1 MNSLFSPASASP
13 GDRFVRVAVER
24 AVDRGSD
31 EGLTYALEQDE
42 IEVGERVEVPLGR
55 GDKRAA
61 GIVVRVGGR
70 ELLNGL
76 PVEKVKRVLRRT
88 GARLPPPLVELAR
101 WMAGYY
107 VAPLG
112 MVLAS
117 MLPAAVKHGTGQVRR
132 IRVERAGDEQAAAIL
147 ASERLTPTVKAAW
160 EGIGAL
166 ATREFPIEPKV
177 LARRAG
183 ARNLGPINRLLGLGL
198 LRRVEVSE
206 VRAADGVWRHY
217 DVEQHVDEGIVPTDA
232 QRRVIDGVKATLGGF
247 AVHLLRGVT
256 GSGKTE
262 VYLRVIEA
270 VLAMGR
276 TAIVLVPEI
285 SLTPQTA
292 GRFVR
297 RFGER
302 VAVLHSG
309 LSAAQR
315 HRQWALAAAGDAGV
329 VVGAR
334 SAVFA
339 PLANLGLIVVDE
351 EHDSGYKQ
359 DQVPRYQ
366 GRDVAI
372 KRGQIEGCPVLLASA
387 TPSLES
393 WANAGVRGQGSGVSG
408 RDEETKKGRYR
419 LWELTERVGG
429 GRLPEVE
436 VVDLIAERR
445 ETARR
450 DREPGRGFPLIGAR
464 LGFEMERTLD
474 SGGQVILLLNR
485 RGYASYVCCPDPA
498 CGWSMQCEHCDA
510 SMVLHR
516 AGAKGARLPAGEVLR
531 CHHCL
536 AEQVVART
544 CPVCGKRPIP
554 LGMGTQQLEEELRSR
569 FGARLGEHPARA
581 MTRLDSDTMKTARD
595 YFEALARFARGEVKV
610 LLGTQM
616 IAKGLDFPNVR
627 LVGVVNADTALTIPD
642 FRAGERTFQL
652 VSQVAGRAGRG
663 AAGGR
668 VIVQTMNPGEP
679 AIALAARHDYA
690 AFAAAELAVRRAAG
704 LPPVTRMA
712 RIVVRDA
719 KMEKARDGAAKVSVA
734 LQTAARAEGVG
745 AQIMGP
751 MPCPIARI
759 AGQFRWAV
767 EVIAGRASELH
778 RLLAGLRARGLLISD
793 ARTAVDVDP
802 VALM

>member
-1 MNSLFSPASASP
+1 MSSLFSTATASP

-70 ELLNGL
+70 ELLEGL
-76 PVEKVKRVLRRT
+76 PVEKVKHVLRLT

-117 MLPAAVKHGTGQVRR
+117 MLPAAVKHGTGRVRR
-132 IRVERAGDEQAAAIL
+132 VRVERAGEEQAAAML
-147 ASERLTPTVKAAW
+147 AAARLTPTVKAAW
-160 EGIGAL
+160 EGLGAL
-166 ATREFPIEPKV
+166 AASEFPIEPKA
-177 LARRAG
+177 LARRVG

-198 LRRVEVSE
+198 LRRVDVSE
-206 VRAADGVWRHY
+206 VRAADGVWRRY
-217 DVEQHVDEGIVPTDA
+217 DVEQHGDEGIVPAVA
-232 QRRVIDGVKATLGGF
+232 QRRVIDGVAATLGGF

-262 VYLRVIEA
+262 VYLRVIDT
-270 VLAMGR
+270 VLAQER

-297 RFGER
+297 RFGDR

-315 HRQWALAAAGDAGV
+315 HRQWALAAAGDARV

-359 DQVPRYQ
+359 DQVPRYH

-393 WANAGVRGQGSGVSG
+393 WKNAVGNGEETKRR
-408 RDEETKKGRYR
+408 RDEETKAGRYR

-429 GRLPEVE
+429 GRLPDVE

-474 SGGQVILLLNR
+474 DGGQVILLLNR

-510 SMVLHR
+510 AMVLHR

-536 AEQVVART
+536 AEQVVPRT

-595 YFEALARFARGEVKV
+595 YFEALSRFARGEVKV

-663 AAGGR
+663 AAAGR
-668 VIVQTMNPGEP
+668 VIVQTMNPAEP

-719 KMEKARDGAAKVSVA
+719 KMEKARDGAAEVSVA
-734 LQTAARAEGVG
+734 LQTAARTEGVG

-778 RLLAGLRARGLLISD
+778 RLLAGVRARGLLISD